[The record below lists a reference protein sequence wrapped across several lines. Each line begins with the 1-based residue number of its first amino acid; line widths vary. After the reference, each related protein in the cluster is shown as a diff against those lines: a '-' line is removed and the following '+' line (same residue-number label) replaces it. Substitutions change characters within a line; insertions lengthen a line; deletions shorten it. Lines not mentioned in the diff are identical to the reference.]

1 MEATVT
7 RASTV
12 IRSIPTSETRTH
24 ASMTIPL
31 SRTRSSTS
39 MTLLPTDPL
48 STGTMRSSPHQ
59 ARTRNISTHATLAC
73 ALSRAHMPAG
83 AAGWNEHYQS
93 LVASIAGQREL
104 EKQDAEA
111 LANEMIA
118 MQKAAASRGWPR

>member
-83 AAGWNEHYQS
+83 AAGWKEHYQS
-93 LVASIAGQREL
+93 FGASIAGERGL
-104 EKQDAEA
+104 EKKDAET
-111 LANEMIA
+111 LAEERML
-118 MQKAAASRGWPR
+118 MQKAAPRKG